1 MNLLQ
6 ILLDHLLEI
15 LHDMHIVHGH
25 AVEGFFDF
33 VGVEDKLA
41 VVGDVLIDEVDVLVG
56 GEEHHQ
62 GACQVAHGGTVDM
75 VVLEP
80 EMEHSALADL
90 TLDVHAAAHVL
101 GVHLDQR
108 QS

>member
-15 LHDMHIVHGH
+15 LHDVDIVHRH

-33 VGVEDKLA
+33 VGVEDELSFI
-41 VVGDVLIDEVDVLVG
+41 GDVGVDEMDVLMG
-56 GEEHHQ
+56 GKQHYQ
-62 GACQVAHGGTVDM
+62 GACQVAHGGAVDV

-90 TLDVHAAAHVL
+90 TLDLHAAAHVL

-108 QS
+108 